1 MCTSRSTFAHTVTPA
16 GVPVPVPVPVRKG
29 PVIIIIIS
37 FLCGV
42 FAFGFPKLYAVVTL
56 SIHNCQFRNRDV
68 ICDLCGARFTG
79 KKHALKKMNGDS
91 PCLSLTSCLES
102 RNENTQRTATQ
113 HTNPVHGCLN
123 KVFIQGQARKNNQQL
138 CQD

>member
-16 GVPVPVPVPVRKG
+16 GVPVPVRKG
-29 PVIIIIIS
+29 PVIIIIIIS

-68 ICDLCGARFTG
+68 ICDLCGAQARNML
-79 KKHALKKMNGDS
+79 LKKMNGDS

>member
-16 GVPVPVPVPVRKG
+16 GVPVPVRKG
-29 PVIIIIIS
+29 PVIIIIIIS

-79 KKHALKKMNGDS
+79 KKHALKKNEWRFTVSITYIVPGVAQRKHPTYS
-91 PCLSLTSCLES
+91 HSAHKPGSWLS
-102 RNENTQRTATQ
+102 Q
-113 HTNPVHGCLN
+113 
-123 KVFIQGQARKNNQQL
+123 
-138 CQD
+138 